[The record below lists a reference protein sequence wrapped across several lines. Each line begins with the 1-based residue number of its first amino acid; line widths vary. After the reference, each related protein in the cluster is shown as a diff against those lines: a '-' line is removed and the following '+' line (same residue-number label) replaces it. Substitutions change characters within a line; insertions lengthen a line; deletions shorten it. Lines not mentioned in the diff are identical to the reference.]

1 MTPEQVD
8 KLITFG
14 QMALEQGWYDQAR
27 EYFEQALELDTT
39 NQEALDGLARV
50 DEILRRKASFEPTKP
65 EAPVAKPAQPE
76 KPPDFPKLCNDL
88 RWLRSEM
95 KELMKSRVKALQ
107 RSDLLKRLIQI
118 FGGIA
123 LILLDVTADALIG
136 DVFVTVSTGIG
147 VNLVSAEISV
157 VRAMSSIYRT
167 RSKRVDR
174 ELDLV

>member
-1 MTPEQVD
+1 
-8 KLITFG
+8 
-14 QMALEQGWYDQAR
+14 
-27 EYFEQALELDTT
+27 
-39 NQEALDGLARV
+39 
-50 DEILRRKASFEPTKP
+50 
-65 EAPVAKPAQPE
+65 
-76 KPPDFPKLCNDL
+76 
-88 RWLRSEM
+88 M